1 MIFID
6 KQNLRI
12 SIHCIVAYINIA
24 ETRLNTILVDL
35 NAEWFKSMFGEGPY
49 ENTIVVASLCNGPG
63 NYAFNG
69 ITKGEKR
76 GIVIGCST
84 DKEGNPAYSRFLIV
98 AIVHELL
105 HHYTN
110 PCLA

>member
-1 MIFID
+1 M
-6 KQNLRI
+6 QSGLNL
-12 SIHCIVAYINIA
+12 CLAK
-24 ETRLNTILVDL
+24 DL
-35 NAEWFKSMFGEGPY
+35 K
-49 ENTIVVASLCNGPG
+49 NTIVVASLCNGPG

-84 DKEGNPAYSRFLIV
+84 DKEGNPAYSRFLITV
-98 AIVHELL
+98 IVHELL

-110 PCLA
+110 PCLAQYWSQIDSASQIIYPHVKEKMAKLAYGS

>member
-1 MIFID
+1 
-6 KQNLRI
+6 
-12 SIHCIVAYINIA
+12 
-24 ETRLNTILVDL
+24 
-35 NAEWFKSMFGEGPY
+35 MFGEGP

-84 DKEGNPAYSRFLIV
+84 DKEGNPAYSRFLITV
-98 AIVHELL
+98 IVHELL

-110 PCLA
+110 PCLAQYIQLPQVQHHKLFLAPLLSF